1 MSIQKTL
8 TQEEEERCFRFL
20 KVLGIT
26 RAEDRFLSDRG
37 YFSLYLTGLRP
48 EEVGADVHP
57 DSREF
62 REMIRLLS
70 LAGVEQIRD
79 VLRRRSTGEVAQ
91 LTPLPVSGIGADG
104 QLRPVV
110 ARPGGRPHYQK
121 DIGVIRPTDSE
132 IQHLR
137 EIPKVDLEEE
147 AIVLS
152 EQHSSEGL
160 FQDAYHVLFD
170 YLMLHPLTQKALLA
184 ANAVIM
190 RASAFDRR
198 QNLPPY
204 NMLYECEEMA
214 ALLVKRVPNLA
225 KLRESGDAQTNELYH
240 FVKLVYRTWTAH
252 SHALLEYKYR
262 VNEKDWMIRN
272 WIDPREFGFIV
283 EIMRMG
289 IRSQLPLDLLRYIYT
304 EIKGCI
310 DIGKKVIA
318 HEDKRC
324 QFFGDCLRIVAS
336 PAKDVIPDLQFEI
349 YREIIYTYLKQG
361 DTANALT
368 FTKQALLIHKYD
380 KEMNRLKQ
388 EIEDKGAQKT
398 RR

>member
-26 RAEDRFLSDRG
+26 RRSRFLSDRG
-37 YFSLYLTGLRP
+37 CFSLYLTGLRP
-48 EEVGADVHP
+48 EEVGADVDP

-79 VLRRRSTGEVAQ
+79 VLRRRSSRGVAQ

-152 EQHSSEGL
+152 EQHSS
-160 FQDAYHVLFD
+160 
-170 YLMLHPLTQKALLA
+170 
-184 ANAVIM
+184 
-190 RASAFDRR
+190 
-198 QNLPPY
+198 
-204 NMLYECEEMA
+204 
-214 ALLVKRVPNLA
+214 
-225 KLRESGDAQTNELYH
+225 GDSS
-240 FVKLVYRTWTAH
+240 RTPTT
-252 SHALLEYKYR
+252 S
-262 VNEKDWMIRN
+262 
-272 WIDPREFGFIV
+272 
-283 EIMRMG
+283 
-289 IRSQLPLDLLRYIYT
+289 SST
-304 EIKGCI
+304 
-310 DIGKKVIA
+310 
-318 HEDKRC
+318 
-324 QFFGDCLRIVAS
+324 
-336 PAKDVIPDLQFEI
+336 
-349 YREIIYTYLKQG
+349 T
-361 DTANALT
+361 
-368 FTKQALLIHKYD
+368 
-380 KEMNRLKQ
+380 
-388 EIEDKGAQKT
+388 
-398 RR
+398 